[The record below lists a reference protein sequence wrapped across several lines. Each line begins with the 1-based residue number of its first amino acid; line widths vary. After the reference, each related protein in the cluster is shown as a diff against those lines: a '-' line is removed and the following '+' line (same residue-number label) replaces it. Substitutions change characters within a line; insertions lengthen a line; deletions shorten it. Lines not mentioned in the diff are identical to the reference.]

1 MRIPIKATARMPI
14 NRPDTYERLL
24 EFMRNFTCD
33 RQPVHTLGARR
44 RHGQQGSSF
53 DKACGDYVL
62 PLRPRRTNR
71 AISLT
76 SCSLAPPRAT
86 TFMPDFRVNSMRPT
100 VSALRSRLNSPDSM
114 LRRTWSA
121 NAATT
126 ARPARSFKALIS
138 RSDRPNSA
146 IDPISLGQNRL
157 GSS

>member
-1 MRIPIKATARMPI
+1 MSLRHHVRVWTNEPLGTNVRFGAKKRE
-14 NRPDTYERLL
+14 RPPDQFYFR
-24 EFMRNFTCD
+24 
-33 RQPVHTLGARR
+33 LGARR

-100 VSALRSRLNSPDSM
+100 VSALRSRLNSPDSIP
-114 LRRTWSA
+114 RRTWSA

-146 IDPISLGQNRL
+146 IDPISLGQNRP